1 MSEVNIFIAF
11 AAGVLGFV
19 SPCVLPL
26 IPGYISFVSGVSL
39 EELQAGGGRVA
50 PRVLLASLLFVLGF
64 STVFT
69 AMGASASLVGSF
81 VISNRSLLGRIGG
94 ILIILLGL
102 AVLGV
107 IKVPSLYRERRLH
120 LARNPFGLAGAVPVG
135 MAFGFAWIPCVGPV
149 LTAVLTMAATLSTV
163 KQGSI
168 LLFSYAMGLGIPFL
182 LTALLLT
189 LSIDF
194 LGWARKYSRYVTAVS
209 GVFLVVMGLA
219 MALDVVY
226 QLNAW
231 ILRLFPFRPPL

>member
-1 MSEVNIFIAF
+1 MTEVNILIAF
-11 AAGVLGFV
+11 AAGILGFI

-39 EELQAGGGRVA
+39 QELQIGGGKVV

-64 STVFT
+64 SLVFT

-81 VISNRSLLGRIGG
+81 IISNRSLLGRIGG

-102 AVLGV
+102 MVLGV
-107 IKVPSLYRERRLH
+107 IKAPLIYRERRLH
-120 LARNPFGLAGAVPVG
+120 LSHQPFGLIGAIPVG

-149 LTAVLTMAATLSTV
+149 LTAVLTMAATLNTV
-163 KQGSI
+163 RQGSI

-194 LGWARKYSRYVTAVS
+194 LGWARRYSRYVTAAS
-209 GVFLVVMGLA
+209 GVFLLVMGLA
-219 MALDVVY
+219 MAFDVIY
-226 QLNAW
+226 QLNTW
-231 ILRLFPFRPPL
+231 IIRLFPFRPPI

>member
-1 MSEVNIFIAF
+1 MIAF
-11 AAGVLGFV
+11 AAGILGFI

-39 EELQAGGGRVA
+39 QELQIGGGKVV

-64 STVFT
+64 SLVFT

-81 VISNRSLLGRIGG
+81 IISNRSLLGRIGG

-102 AVLGV
+102 MVLGV
-107 IKVPSLYRERRLH
+107 IKAPLIYRERRLH
-120 LARNPFGLAGAVPVG
+120 LSHQPFGLIGAIPVG

-149 LTAVLTMAATLSTV
+149 LTAVLTMAATLNTV
-163 KQGSI
+163 RQGSI

-194 LGWARKYSRYVTAVS
+194 LGWARRYSRYVTAAS
-209 GVFLVVMGLA
+209 GVFLLVMGLA
-219 MALDVVY
+219 MAFDVIY
-226 QLNAW
+226 QLNTW
-231 ILRLFPFRPPL
+231 IIRLFPFRPPI

>member
-1 MSEVNIFIAF
+1 MTEVNILIAF
-11 AAGVLGFV
+11 AAGVLGFI

-39 EELQAGGGRVA
+39 QELQIGGGKVV

-64 STVFT
+64 SLVFT

-81 VISNRSLLGRIGG
+81 IISNRSLLGRIGG
-94 ILIILLGL
+94 ILVILLGL
-102 AVLGV
+102 TVLGV
-107 IKVPSLYRERRLH
+107 IKVPALYRERRLH
-120 LARNPFGLAGAVPVG
+120 LSSQPFGLIGAIPVG

-149 LTAVLTMAATLSTV
+149 LTAVLTMAATLNTV
-163 KQGSI
+163 RQGSI

-194 LGWARKYSRYVTAVS
+194 LGWARRYSRYVTAAS
-209 GVFLVVMGLA
+209 GVFLLVMGLA
-219 MALDVVY
+219 MAFDVIY
-226 QLNAW
+226 QLNTW
-231 ILRLFPFRPPL
+231 IIRLFPFRPPI